1 LGNTPLT
8 VATNTHQFDYSF
20 QSLNQSYFS
29 REQIPENPHPSVELT
44 KPNPVPGYAQLVI
57 QSN

>member
-8 VATNTHQFDYSF
+8 IATNVRQFDYSF

-29 REQIPENPHPSVELT
+29 NEQIPTNPLPSVGFTE
-44 KPNPVPGYAQLVI
+44 PISVPGYAQLVI